1 MEPILVMES
10 IWAPTLEWS
19 EYWNGANIGMERI
32 LEWSE
37 YWDGANIGME
47 RILVVKLTLALTLE

>member
-19 EYWNGANIGMERI
+19 EYWNGANIGGKVNISTNTGMKPTLVME
-32 LEWSE
+32 
-37 YWDGANIGME
+37 
-47 RILVVKLTLALTLE
+47 